1 MDINFGNQNI
11 CRYHVQRVIYGM
23 CGTEVGHV
31 ERECTHFFEPEA
43 VEFID

>member
-1 MDINFGNQNI
+1 MDICFGNQNI

-23 CGTEVGHV
+23 CGIGV
-31 ERECTHFFEPEA
+31 EYAECEFTHFFEPKA